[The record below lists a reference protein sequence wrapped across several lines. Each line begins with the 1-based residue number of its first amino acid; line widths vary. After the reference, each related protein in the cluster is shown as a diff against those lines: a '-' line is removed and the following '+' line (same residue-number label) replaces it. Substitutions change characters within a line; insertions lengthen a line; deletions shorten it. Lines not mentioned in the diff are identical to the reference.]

1 MFKTMLIED
10 NPIFS
15 EVYKAYLNQ
24 EFPSMEII
32 EASNGEEALRK
43 MDLVTPGLI
52 FIDIRLRNENG
63 LLLIQKI
70 KMVHPETTIVIFT
83 SYDYAEYREAAMKMG
98 ADHYLTK
105 TTTTPDEVIRLVK
118 KILIEK
124 GYPHMGR

>member
-1 MFKTMLIED
+1 MFRTMLIED
-10 NPIFS
+10 NPIFR
-15 EVYKAYLNQ
+15 EVYKAYLSH

-32 EASNGEEALRK
+32 ETSNGEEALRK
-43 MDLVTPGLI
+43 MDRVTPGLI
-52 FIDIRLRNENG
+52 FIDIRLRDENG

-118 KILIEK
+118 KILTEK
-124 GYPHMGR
+124 GYPLAGR